1 MASLG
6 SFLRGLFG
14 RKKTEALPSAG
25 DFLAGKVA
33 PEKSL
38 DQILEER
45 RQQQERELAQ
55 TRADILHGLRQD
67 IAKELGEELRKPAY
81 APPDPLRD
89 RIISD
94 LGPDHN
100 AIDWLLSG
108 DWVQLTSTNV
118 DQTRYFYHDRQLDIR
133 FLSGV
138 PYRYYDVPWEVAA
151 AFLMTY
157 SPGRFVWN
165 FIRDVYSFRRMPQSG
180 PPRHATKGRY
190 PRGTS
195 LRILNKEDIESGRK
209 TLAQVKEENRTGAR
223 KHLGLRS

>member
-14 RKKTEALPSAG
+14 RKKPAPPSAS
-25 DFLAGKVA
+25 DFLAGKVP

-38 DQILEER
+38 DRIFEER

-67 IAKELGEELRKPAY
+67 ITKELGEELRKPAY
-81 APPDPLRD
+81 APPELLRD
-89 RIISD
+89 AIVAE
-94 LGPDHN
+94 LGPNHT
-100 AIDWLLSG
+100 ALPYLLSG
-108 DWVQLTSTNV
+108 DWLQMTSTNV
-118 DQTRYFYHDRQLDIR
+118 DQSRYFYHDRTLDVR
-133 FLSGV
+133 FLSGGGGT
-138 PYRYYDVPWEVAA
+138 YFDVPWEVAA
-151 AFLMTY
+151 AFFMTA

-165 FIRDVYSFRRMPQSG
+165 FLRDVYTYRRVKRSDGFTKRSP
-180 PPRHATKGRY
+180 KGRY

-223 KHLGLRS
+223 AHLGLRS